1 MRRAPSKTYLCTGH
15 IVREDGRSAA
25 GALAAVE
32 WGTAPTPEIAIRAN
46 ENGIFRLALPNGRF
60 RVEARAP
67 DGAIGSIELM
77 IENAP
82 REFEIVL
89 KRG

>member
-1 MRRAPSKTYLCTGH
+1 LRRAPSKTYLCTGH
-15 IVREDGRSAA
+15 IVREDARSAA